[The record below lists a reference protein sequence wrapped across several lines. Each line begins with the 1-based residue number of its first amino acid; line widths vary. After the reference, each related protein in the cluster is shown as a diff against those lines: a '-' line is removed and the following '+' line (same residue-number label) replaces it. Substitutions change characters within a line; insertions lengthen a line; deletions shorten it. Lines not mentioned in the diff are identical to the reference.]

1 MRTMDFNDILEF
13 GREHRGEDVRALA
26 LKARAASGVDLTMG
40 LQQVAGHRIAMD
52 KLPLWA
58 ANDGIVYGPQLS
70 MEQCSSQ
77 WTAEYKARLVEGNS
91 LVDLTGGLGV
101 DFSFMAAGLGHA
113 TYVERQENLCEIARH
128 NFEVL
133 GLKAQVVNG
142 DGVEHLQEMAAVD
155 TIYIDPARRDK
166 AGNRVFALSDCTP
179 DVSALAPLMLE
190 KATTVIIKLSPMLDH
205 RAAVSV
211 LPCVQQV
218 HIVSSRGEC
227 KELLL
232 VLKRGYTGGVT
243 VHCVN
248 DSETMEFTLGSENV
262 TAHSFALEEHE
273 NAVGDDALYMYEP
286 NASIMKAG
294 AYNLLAVRLGLT
306 VMSADSHVL
315 AGVRLVEDFPGRVMA
330 VEAVGTMNKKDL
342 KSLMAGVERA
352 NVAVRNFPLRA
363 PELARRLKVKD
374 GGDIFI
380 MGTTTATG
388 KHILLK
394 MRRV

>member
-1 MRTMDFNDILEF
+1 MDFNDILEF
-13 GREHRGEDVRALA
+13 GRAHRGEDVRSLA
-26 LKARAASGVDLTMG
+26 LRMRAGNDIDLTMG
-40 LQQVAGHRIAMD
+40 LQQVAGHRIAVD

-101 DFSFMAAGLGHA
+101 DFSFMARGREQA
-113 TYVERQENLCEIARH
+113 TYVERQENLCDIARH

-142 DGVEHLQEMAAVD
+142 DGVEHLQAMAAVD

-218 HIVSSRGEC
+218 HIVSSHGEC

-232 VLKRGYTGGVT
+232 VLKRGYSGEVT
-243 VHCVN
+243 MHCVN
-248 DSETMEFTLGSENV
+248 DSETMVFALGSENV
-262 TAHSFALEEHE
+262 TAPFWRLEEFECSNSGVPSTPLH
-273 NAVGDDALYMYEP
+273 LYEP

-294 AYNLLAVRLGLT
+294 AYNLLAERLGLA
-306 VMSADSHVL
+306 VMSADSHL
-315 AGVRLVEDFPGRVMA
+315 LVGNCMVKDFPGRVMA

-363 PELARRLKVKD
+363 PELAKRLKVKD
-374 GGDIFI
+374 GGDVYI

-388 KHILLK
+388 KHVLLK